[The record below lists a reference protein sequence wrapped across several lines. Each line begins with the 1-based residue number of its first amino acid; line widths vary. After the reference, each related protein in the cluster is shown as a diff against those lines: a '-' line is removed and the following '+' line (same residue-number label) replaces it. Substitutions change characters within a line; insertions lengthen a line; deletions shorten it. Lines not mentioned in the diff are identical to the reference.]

1 MVESKKT
8 KLSSGKKSFNQ
19 HKINIISFNEEKTLK
34 RTKKNLYQDENTA
47 GVSLAMGLNQL

>member
-34 RTKKNLYQDENTA
+34 RTKKTYNRMRTLQA
-47 GVSLAMGLNQL
+47 LALQWV

>member
-19 HKINIISFNEEKTLK
+19 HKINIIFFNEEKTLK